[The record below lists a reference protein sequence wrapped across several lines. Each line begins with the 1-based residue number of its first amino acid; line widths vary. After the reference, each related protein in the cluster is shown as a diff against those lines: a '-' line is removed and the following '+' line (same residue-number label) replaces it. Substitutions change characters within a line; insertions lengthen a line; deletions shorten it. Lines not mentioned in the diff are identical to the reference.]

1 MTENLN
7 NVDNNNNKNF
17 IGKGSYGCTYFPGID
32 CSGKKNKKKYL
43 TKIEEINYYSHNEIK
58 VSKIVKKIPNFK
70 NYFCPILNHCLVTF
84 EKLEKSSLELDKCDT
99 LFDGFIDIKKKDEFK
114 HLLYDK
120 KINKNFE
127 MNKYYLFSIKFI
139 DNTSLKKF
147 FVKINN
153 HTDFFNNY
161 LIIYLQ
167 LLNSIYLLNKHNI
180 IHNDLHYENI
190 IIDNKND
197 KPIIIDFGL
206 SYNLNKMFNQN
217 NVINLKYLK
226 RFYMDF
232 REDSYNHNLEKRFIS
247 YITYNNTP
255 YHNIKLQSNF
265 EKNNLTKQDID
276 YFIFDTLQ
284 SIKINEEMAIFFIDK
299 EIDYYK
305 SALEKF
311 YYKYLHKETY
321 KYYTDIVNELL
332 PFVFKF
338 EDLYKLTI
346 DYLLIYYIKQNLID
360 TNINFTLILKC
371 FIQIIKKTLHPD
383 PYMRLKISEINLIIK
398 FIIKK
403 INTIDI
409 TLNNTQKKNY
419 FYSQLDE
426 FIVKNNLSKNIIF
439 QKEFAYIDF
448 DSILNNDVINFI
460 KNSNIKV

>member
-1 MTENLN
+1 M
-7 NVDNNNNKNF
+7 
-17 IGKGSYGCTYFPGID
+17 
-32 CSGKKNKKKYL
+32 
-43 TKIEEINYYSHNEIK
+43 
-58 VSKIVKKIPNFK
+58 
-70 NYFCPILNHCLVTF
+70 
-84 EKLEKSSLELDKCDT
+84 
-99 LFDGFIDIKKKDEFK
+99 
-114 HLLYDK
+114 
-120 KINKNFE
+120 
-127 MNKYYLFSIKFI
+127 
-139 DNTSLKKF
+139 
-147 FVKINN
+147 
-153 HTDFFNNY
+153 
-161 LIIYLQ
+161 
-167 LLNSIYLLNKHNI
+167 NKHNI

-247 YITYNNTP
+247 YITYNKTP
-255 YHNIKLQSNF
+255 HHNIKLQSNF

-276 YFIFDTLQ
+276 YFIFDILQ

-371 FIQIIKKTLHPD
+371 FIQIIKKTLHPN

-409 TLNNTQKKNY
+409 TLNNTQKKIY